1 MIQAAPPS
9 SPLLRRSAETTS
21 NRASASC
28 TIALIAIFTAAAAC
42 AILSSQPPHELPPKD
57 PAFNV
62 VDRRGRAVIISDAHV
77 LQRYNASY
85 GRSCRCAGRCGPNQ
99 TGTASWQACPDSC
112 LLPEPGSPFG
122 QYGCDG
128 PPALVKMAFREA
140 RRLVASPD
148 FVLYLGCMSGHDMPN
163 LATAMSNL
171 RLVRDQLHALYEG
184 SVISCPVIGN
194 NDVFEDYEA
203 SLFRQI
209 CDLDAAQEARLP
221 PGRLGRLPSGPRLR
235 LVAIN
240 TNLYSAVGP
249 RMPWNAPWSPST
261 LPDPRGQ
268 LEQQLAAVAAA
279 GERAYIAG
287 HLPPTLDSFR
297 REPMWNQIYADRFFA
312 IVRRQIGAS
321 PAERSP
327 AASVIDG
334 LFFSH
339 LHSDE
344 FRLIPGVTAAA
355 APIIHIISSVTPIYG
370 GNPTVYEM
378 RHAAAAPAEADRS
391 RGVSFRPVRLT
402 QHAALLGDASF
413 TKAITTPAAFRAAG
427 ISNGD
432 YAAVYRA
439 MHEKYHSWNGGA
451 ESCSSTADRLQTCA
465 TCTNGCRIANA
476 CLYRAAAGGRAAWQ
490 RCVDTT
496 TLGGAACSDDRHCG
510 EGFGCQCTARR
521 CSCELEQ

>member
-1 MIQAAPPS
+1 M
-9 SPLLRRSAETTS
+9 
-21 NRASASC
+21 
-28 TIALIAIFTAAAAC
+28 
-42 AILSSQPPHELPPKD
+42 
-57 PAFNV
+57 
-62 VDRRGRAVIISDAHV
+62 
-77 LQRYNASY
+77 
-85 GRSCRCAGRCGPNQ
+85 
-99 TGTASWQACPDSC
+99 
-112 LLPEPGSPFG
+112 
-122 QYGCDG
+122 
-128 PPALVKMAFREA
+128 
-140 RRLVASPD
+140 
-148 FVLYLGCMSGHDMPN
+148 
-163 LATAMSNL
+163 
-171 RLVRDQLHALYEG
+171 
-184 SVISCPVIGN
+184 
-194 NDVFEDYEA
+194 
-203 SLFRQI
+203 
-209 CDLDAAQEARLP
+209 
-221 PGRLGRLPSGPRLR
+221 
-235 LVAIN
+235 
-240 TNLYSAVGP
+240 
-249 RMPWNAPWSPST
+249 
-261 LPDPRGQ
+261 
-268 LEQQLAAVAAA
+268 
-279 GERAYIAG
+279 
-287 HLPPTLDSFR
+287 
-297 REPMWNQIYADRFFA
+297 
-312 IVRRQIGAS
+312 
-321 PAERSP
+321 
-327 AASVIDG
+327 IDG

-432 YAAVYRA
+432 YAAVVDSLTSGSADGDLARENVCCRTAPPTPSSHPRHPTKVYRA

-510 EGFGCQCTARR
+510 EGFGCMCTVRR

>member
-1 MIQAAPPS
+1 
-9 SPLLRRSAETTS
+9 
-21 NRASASC
+21 
-28 TIALIAIFTAAAAC
+28 
-42 AILSSQPPHELPPKD
+42 
-57 PAFNV
+57 
-62 VDRRGRAVIISDAHV
+62 
-77 LQRYNASY
+77 
-85 GRSCRCAGRCGPNQ
+85 
-99 TGTASWQACPDSC
+99 
-112 LLPEPGSPFG
+112 
-122 QYGCDG
+122 
-128 PPALVKMAFREA
+128 
-140 RRLVASPD
+140 
-148 FVLYLGCMSGHDMPN
+148 
-163 LATAMSNL
+163 
-171 RLVRDQLHALYEG
+171 
-184 SVISCPVIGN
+184 
-194 NDVFEDYEA
+194 
-203 SLFRQI
+203 
-209 CDLDAAQEARLP
+209 
-221 PGRLGRLPSGPRLR
+221 
-235 LVAIN
+235 
-240 TNLYSAVGP
+240 
-249 RMPWNAPWSPST
+249 
-261 LPDPRGQ
+261 
-268 LEQQLAAVAAA
+268 
-279 GERAYIAG
+279 
-287 HLPPTLDSFR
+287 
-297 REPMWNQIYADRFFA
+297 MWNQIYADRFFA
-312 IVRRQIGAS
+312 IVRRQIG
-321 PAERSP
+321 
-327 AASVIDG
+327 VIDG

-432 YAAVYRA
+432 YAAVIDSLTSGSADGDLVYRA

-465 TCTNGCRIANA
+465 ICTNGCRIANA